1 MSRRTGF
8 ASAKVNLYL
17 HVGPTGA
24 DGYHPI
30 DSLMVFA
37 DVGDVLT
44 LEPAPAPAFTTDGAF
59 SGAAPMDPS
68 NLVVRAARALIEAS
82 GGAAPGFALHLDKR
96 LPVAAGLGGGSSDA
110 AAALRLVNAIL
121 PVPLEDAALRA
132 LAAGLGADV
141 PACLAG
147 VPVIARG
154 RGEQLSPAP
163 ALPVLNAVL
172 VNPGVA
178 SHTGPVFAAFDRRP
192 PPAGPLG
199 PVLPDR
205 FMTVEA
211 LADWLRG
218 QTRNDLE
225 GPSRSLTPE
234 AGDAIDLL
242 AASPLALLSRMS
254 GSGATAF
261 ALCAGADQA
270 QALSDE
276 IAGQRPD
283 WWVRACRLGSIPA

>member
-1 MSRRTGF
+1 LSRRTGF

-17 HVGPTGA
+17 HVGAIGG

-37 DVGDVLT
+37 DVGDILT
-44 LEPAPAPAFTTDGAF
+44 LEPASAQSFTTDGAF
-59 SGAAPMDPS
+59 SASAPMDQA
-68 NLVVRAARALIEAS
+68 NLVMRAARTLIEAT
-82 GGAAPGFALHLDKR
+82 GGAAPGFALHLEKR

-121 PVPLEDAALRA
+121 PVPLEAGPLQA

-154 RGEQLSPAP
+154 RGEQLSRAPQLPA
-163 ALPVLNAVL
+163 VDAVL
-172 VNPGVA
+172 VNPLVA
-178 SHTGPVFAAFDRRP
+178 SPTGPVFAAYDRRP
-192 PPAGPLG
+192 PPAAPLG

-205 FMTVEA
+205 FETVEA
-211 LADWLRG
+211 LADWLRAR
-218 QTRNDLE
+218 TRNDLE
-225 GPSRSLTPE
+225 APSRALTPE
-234 AGDAIDLL
+234 AGEAIDLL
-242 AASPLALLSRMS
+242 AASPWALLSRMS

-261 ALCAGADQA
+261 ALCAGAEQA
-270 QALSDE
+270 QALAVA
-276 IAGQRPD
+276 IAAQRPA
-283 WWVRACRLGSIPA
+283 WWVRACRLGAVPA